1 MKKVILIPD
10 SFKGTMSS
18 AEICTVMAQAVQEYY
33 PDAQVHSVPV
43 ADGGEGSVDSFLQ
56 AVGGEKVSVPVKGP
70 YFEEVPA
77 FYGMLPDGVAV
88 IEMAAA
94 AGLPLVG
101 ERLHAEQTTTYGV
114 GELMA
119 HALER
124 GCKRLVV
131 GLGGSATNDGGCGA
145 AAALGAVFRN
155 AAGEAF
161 VPVGAT
167 LAEVAEIDLS
177 GLHPAL
183 ASAELVTMCD
193 IDNPLCGPLGAAH
206 VFAPQKGAD
215 PAMVELLDAG
225 LAHLADVVERCTGRD
240 IRQLHGAGAAGGLGA
255 ALGGVLNAR
264 LKSGIDAV
272 LDAVDFDRRLEDV
285 SLVITGEGRI
295 DGQSV
300 RFGKVPV
307 GVARRCAAR
316 NIPVVAIVGGIG
328 DGAEGLFELC
338 ESTIQTTVNGPMSL
352 KEAMTEAPALYEAA
366 AERLL
371 RAIRI
376 GMRISAPK

>member
-1 MKKVILIPD
+1 
-10 SFKGTMSS
+10 
-18 AEICTVMAQAVQEYY
+18 
-33 PDAQVHSVPV
+33 
-43 ADGGEGSVDSFLQ
+43 
-56 AVGGEKVSVPVKGP
+56 
-70 YFEEVPA
+70 
-77 FYGMLPDGVAV
+77 MLPDGVAV

-240 IRQLHGAGAAGGLGA
+240 IRPS
-255 ALGGVLNAR
+255 R
-264 LKSGIDAV
+264 S
-272 LDAVDFDRRLEDV
+272 
-285 SLVITGEGRI
+285 
-295 DGQSV
+295 
-300 RFGKVPV
+300 P
-307 GVARRCAAR
+307 
-316 NIPVVAIVGGIG
+316 
-328 DGAEGLFELC
+328 
-338 ESTIQTTVNGPMSL
+338 
-352 KEAMTEAPALYEAA
+352 APSEAA
-366 AERLL
+366 A
-371 RAIRI
+371 RAGQRSLAS
-376 GMRISAPK
+376 GPCTGWRRSCEKGRPQAPARHRV